1 MEISVFSKNLELY
14 GTEIESSVDVI
25 IAAVKTLPK
34 EQRCKSVLNM
44 IFSMVNEKLDCTPY
58 DL

>member
-1 MEISVFSKNLELY
+1 MELSVFSKNLELY
-14 GTEIESSVDVI
+14 DTEIELGADVI
-25 IAAVKTLPK
+25 IAAIKTLPK
-34 EQRCKSVLNM
+34 EQRCKSVLNR